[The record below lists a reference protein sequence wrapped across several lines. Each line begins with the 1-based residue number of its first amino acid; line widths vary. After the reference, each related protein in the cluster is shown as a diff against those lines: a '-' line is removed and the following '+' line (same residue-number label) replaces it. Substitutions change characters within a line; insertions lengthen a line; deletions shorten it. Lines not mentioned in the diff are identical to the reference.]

1 MVGNVESCELVHRD
15 DVSDEDMFA
24 YRKLMAPIW
33 FPDDIDA
40 QVKYASIPGTSPTG
54 SVIQSLC
61 LVEEERKIIGT
72 VGIYDFGNIRNMQR
86 LTSSD
91 NLRNLP
97 DWLTRVAYMGDMSV
111 SPQRQKRGLASDLVQ
126 TSLNAIAEQGNRGRV
141 TTIGITENSN
151 TGMRGVVRKTGGR
164 FLEGYEC
171 RFLKFAENER
181 LPASSVVS
189 SGRVEKL
196 HLDTDYPPVIH
207 LFYDESQELQVATIA
222 SSPNVQGVSVASL
235 THVSEE
241 LFPNQC
247 IGIIN
252 PELPKTELEGMLPLI
267 YGSIS
272 RYKYVNL
279 CQMKAQESSLAL
291 PGQIVDGY
299 DQGWGVYSYGDI
311 RR

>member
-1 MVGNVESCELVHRD
+1 
-15 DVSDEDMFA
+15 
-24 YRKLMAPIW
+24 
-33 FPDDIDA
+33 
-40 QVKYASIPGTSPTG
+40 
-54 SVIQSLC
+54 
-61 LVEEERKIIGT
+61 
-72 VGIYDFGNIRNMQR
+72 
-86 LTSSD
+86 
-91 NLRNLP
+91 
-97 DWLTRVAYMGDMSV
+97 
-111 SPQRQKRGLASDLVQ
+111 
-126 TSLNAIAEQGNRGRV
+126 
-141 TTIGITENSN
+141 
-151 TGMRGVVRKTGGR
+151 MRGVVRKTGGR

-279 CQMKAQESSLAL
+279 FQMKAQESSLAL